1 MKFKKFTA
9 LLLAALLVLSL
20 AACGTKDNDKKADMS
35 SNDSAMTDEPKN
47 AEEAL
52 ALHKKLMEQENT
64 ILSQNTALWEKV
76 FMAADKGMTLQEDG
90 KNYGEF
96 LLDTIE
102 GAKDQFTDEEY
113 EMLKESATEISNIEN
128 KLTELYGD
136 GVTYDVKNA
145 QGDMSTLNSIAS
157 ELKTA
162 DYDLVVPIVTPATQ
176 AVVNAGVTAPVVFIS
191 VTDPV
196 AAGIMGDMAKPDKNA
211 TGTSNIVPV
220 DEIFTLAGKLT
231 PDVKNIGILYC
242 SGEKNAVLTA
252 EKAKA
257 YLDTT
262 DYTYEE
268 VTVASSNEVQQ
279 AAQSLAGKVDAIY
292 IPIDSTVQ
300 SAMAQVVEAA
310 NAAGIPVYGSDPVMV
325 KSGALAC
332 VSVSNTQLGERSA
345 EMAYDILNGK
355 DVSEVPAE
363 AMSDFQYV
371 CSRAAADALSI
382 TLPEDG
388 SVTVIGG

>member
-1 MKFKKFTA
+1 MSAKSCIRTEEAAERICTYRYEYKGRGFQMKKHVIAAVAAATFVTTA
-9 LLLAALLVLSL
+9 MAGCTGADTTAGGESVNGEPSVLQTEAVMDSTELSGDAAEDDGKVTLTVW
-20 AACGTKDNDKKADMS
+20 
-35 SNDSAMTDEPKN
+35 
-47 AEEAL
+47 AEEA
-52 ALHKKLMEQENT
+52 NFD
-64 ILSQNTALWEKV
+64 V
-76 FMAADKGMTLQEDG
+76 LQEMIDS
-90 KNYGEF
+90 F
-96 LLDTIE
+96 
-102 GAKDQFTDEEY
+102 
-113 EMLKESATEISNIEN
+113 EN

-176 AVVNAGVTAPVVFIS
+176 AVVNAGVSAPVVFIS

-310 NAAGIPVYGSDPVMV
+310 DAAGIPIYGSDPVMV

-371 CSRAAADALSI
+371 CSKSAADALGI

>member
-1 MKFKKFTA
+1 MKNKF
-9 LLLAALLVLSL
+9 LAALLAGASL
-20 AACGTKDNDKKADMS
+20 LTMTACGGNASADTGADANADTGAAAGDTAKVAVVQLVDNDAFTEMI
-35 SNDSAMTDEPKN
+35 DS
-47 AEEAL
+47 
-52 ALHKKLMEQENT
+52 
-64 ILSQNTALWEKV
+64 
-76 FMAADKGMTLQEDG
+76 F
-90 KNYGEF
+90 
-96 LLDTIE
+96 
-102 GAKDQFTDEEY
+102 
-113 EMLKESATEISNIEN
+113 EN

-242 SGEKNAVLTA
+242 SGEKNAALTA

-268 VTVASSNEVQQ
+268 VTVASSNECSRRRSRSQARLTRSTSRSTPPCSPRWRRLSRRRTQQ
-279 AAQSLAGKVDAIY
+279 VSRF
-292 IPIDSTVQ
+292 T
-300 SAMAQVVEAA
+300 
-310 NAAGIPVYGSDPVMV
+310 
-325 KSGALAC
+325 ALTRSWSSPARWPAYRSPTHS
-332 VSVSNTQLGERSA
+332 SVSAPQRWH
-345 EMAYDILNGK
+345 MI
-355 DVSEVPAE
+355 
-363 AMSDFQYV
+363 F
-371 CSRAAADALSI
+371 
-382 TLPEDG
+382 
-388 SVTVIGG
+388 

>member
-1 MKFKKFTA
+1 MKNKI
-9 LLLAALLVLSL
+9 LAALLAGASL
-20 AACGTKDNDKKADMS
+20 MTMTACGGASSAGTASDAASTDTAADAAKVAVVQLVDNDAFTEMI
-35 SNDSAMTDEPKN
+35 DS
-47 AEEAL
+47 
-52 ALHKKLMEQENT
+52 
-64 ILSQNTALWEKV
+64 
-76 FMAADKGMTLQEDG
+76 F
-90 KNYGEF
+90 
-96 LLDTIE
+96 
-102 GAKDQFTDEEY
+102 
-113 EMLKESATEISNIEN
+113 EN

-196 AAGIMGDMAKPDKNA
+196 AAGVMSDMSAPDKNA

-231 PDVKNIGILYC
+231 PEVKNIGILYC

-355 DVSEVPAE
+355 AVSEVPAE

-371 CSRAAADALSI
+371 CSKSAADALGI
-382 TLPEDG
+382 TLPEEFTFEVSYKEHKNAVSKSFYPGFQLVD
-388 SVTVIGG
+388 SHTIRMVTKNYTDILRAVLFCL

>member
-1 MKFKKFTA
+1 MFVLDDMPKERYPMKNKF
-9 LLLAALLVLSL
+9 LAALLAGASL
-20 AACGTKDNDKKADMS
+20 LTMTACGGNASADTGADANADTGAAAGDTAKVAVVQLVDNDAFTEMI
-35 SNDSAMTDEPKN
+35 DS
-47 AEEAL
+47 
-52 ALHKKLMEQENT
+52 
-64 ILSQNTALWEKV
+64 
-76 FMAADKGMTLQEDG
+76 F
-90 KNYGEF
+90 
-96 LLDTIE
+96 
-102 GAKDQFTDEEY
+102 
-113 EMLKESATEISNIEN
+113 EN

-382 TLPEDG
+382 SLPEDG
-388 SVTVIGG
+388 SVTLIGG